1 MIATSDTGI
10 DPIFGDSG
18 MYGPGSYFA
27 EETAY
32 SHAGGYVY
40 DAADGAKEIL
50 LVRVL
55 AGRVDVRTT
64 ADSSIRT
71 PNPGCHSVKG
81 PVRGSQ
87 QAYIVYEPHRS
98 YPEYIVTYKK

>member
-1 MIATSDTGI
+1 M
-10 DPIFGDSG
+10 
-18 MYGPGSYFA
+18 
-27 EETAY
+27 
-32 SHAGGYVY
+32 
-40 DAADGAKEIL
+40 
-50 LVRVL
+50 RVL
-55 AGRVDVRTT
+55 AGKEDVR
-64 ADSSIRT
+64 AAGDSSIRT